1 MDQKILK
8 ELENIK
14 KQVKDF
20 EDKYLF
26 SNNNLIIT
34 AILSQLTVA
43 YLENGSLLRNGAN
56 YDN

>member
-8 ELENIK
+8 ELEDIK

-26 SNNNLIIT
+26 SNNNLILT
-34 AILSQLTVA
+34 AIFK
-43 YLENGSLLRNGAN
+43 
-56 YDN
+56 